1 MQGHAVSHLSF
12 KPYYSFLYFEVSVIV
27 SAYTVDHICKTTDV
41 LVGDSTTT
49 THSSAITFISEEYED
64 TEET

>member
-49 THSSAITFISEEYED
+49 HSSAITSISEEYED